1 MWRGF
6 GFMGGWGGGMMF
18 FWLLIIL
25 LVVFLV
31 SRRGRWACGGCCS
44 AGGDLHGSKEAVDI
58 ARERYA
64 RGEIS
69 EEEFQK
75 IKNAWVKPERQT
87 KRGGG

>member
-1 MWRGF
+1 MMWRGF

-18 FWLLIIL
+18 FWLLLIL

-31 SRRGRWACGGCCS
+31 SRRGHWAGGGCCS
-44 AGGDLHGSKEAVDI
+44 AGSDVHGSKDAVDI

-75 IKNAWVKPERQT
+75 IKKSL
-87 KRGGG
+87 G